1 MPPLYQFKVTLQG
14 VEPTVWRRFV
24 LPADGTF
31 WDLGAVLTDV
41 MSYLGFYVYVFYFE
55 VGSKAT
61 WPDLEG
67 DEMLLDR
74 ALKSTLMSERLESL
88 ARFEFEYNLD
98 YELRDGWMYIVEFEG
113 EVASESFDGTPG
125 GAGWRGLTRC
135 IAGERACPPDE
146 VVGCAAGYMAL
157 MASLRQID
165 EDAAA
170 GRITE
175 DEREDARSRAIY
187 RVARFAPEGFDPEAA
202 FDPADVE
209 IVVTRGCDE
218 LREDEERIAKEAE
231 DKRKAEA
238 SRIKRSAAAKA
249 SRAARA
255 AREADA
261 ARLAEA
267 SRDAEAAREGAEV
280 ETTI

>member
-249 SRAARA
+249 SRAAR
-255 AREADA
+255 
-261 ARLAEA
+261 
-267 SRDAEAAREGAEV
+267 EGAEV